1 MGTTPAR
8 WSCLLSL
15 DSRLTIG
22 HNIVSVDWE
31 AEEPVQYRHRE
42 LKPWELLGGASA
54 LRAEVTEA
62 SDGQDP
68 MWVDDKY
75 IVPSEGSS
83 AVFISCGGQGTG

>member
-15 DSRLTIG
+15 GSRLTIG
-22 HNIVSVDWE
+22 HNIVSIDWE
-31 AEEPVQYRHRE
+31 AEEPVQYGHRE

-62 SDGQDP
+62 CDGQDP
-68 MWVDDKY
+68 MWVGDRY
-75 IVPSEGSS
+75 IVP
-83 AVFISCGGQGTG
+83 V